1 MFSFELSDW
10 MFFFLFF
17 PNDVRFYNNAEE
29 VGVFSETESKLETSI
44 RTQCIVNTVSTS
56 IHPPTQ
62 NGSK

>member
-10 MFFFLFF
+10 MFFLFF

-44 RTQCIVNTVSTS
+44 RTQCIETTVSTS